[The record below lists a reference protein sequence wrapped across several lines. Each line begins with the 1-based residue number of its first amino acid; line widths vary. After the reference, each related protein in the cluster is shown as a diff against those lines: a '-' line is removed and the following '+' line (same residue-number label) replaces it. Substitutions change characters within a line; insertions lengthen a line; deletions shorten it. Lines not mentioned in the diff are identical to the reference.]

1 MTLTIDQTSAISFYQ
16 ENISYVEGFGLSN
29 LDREDRI
36 LFRKGKQL
44 IEFALQASTKTE
56 RIPFTLEE
64 ILPAWNEYLESYSD
78 EGQLKVYD
86 RYVACKGMD
95 NRKDPVASAMGLHG
109 QIVFYDNSNDSI
121 VKSFDRAGKTLK
133 SLMKEYNEQAGFDR
147 FNV

>member
-1 MTLTIDQTSAISFYQ
+1 MTYIKEVTKLMKSQ
-16 ENISYVEGFGLSN
+16 GFELH
-29 LDREDRI
+29 R
-36 LFRKGKQL
+36 
-44 IEFALQASTKTE
+44 TK
-56 RIPFTLEE
+56 L
-64 ILPAWNEYLESYSD
+64 
-78 EGQLKVYD
+78 YD